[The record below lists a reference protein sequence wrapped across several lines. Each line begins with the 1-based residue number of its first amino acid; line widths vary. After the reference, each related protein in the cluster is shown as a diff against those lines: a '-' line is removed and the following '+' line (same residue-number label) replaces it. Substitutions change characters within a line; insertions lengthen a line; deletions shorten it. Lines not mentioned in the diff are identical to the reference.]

1 MISEKQEWVLSYIFQ
16 KFRQCKMRSS
26 IKIRRL
32 FCRKLNQ
39 TWIVVGRPGLEE
51 KEERELIKE
60 SSARFRLPRLTN
72 KRFALSFRQSKN
84 IGSFAIIAISGG
96 GLFPPSIF
104 VPQTTTFWYH
114 LFCIIRIL
122 RNYFWNGIFP
132 TFCFSLLT
140 PHSYFIFDSQCSFE
154 LN

>member
-1 MISEKQEWVLSYIFQ
+1 MTHSLNDYSTLLKNTTIQQPERLVTTFAILVMFLMTFAVLRFVQWHMISEKQEWVLSYIFQ

-84 IGSFAIIAISGG
+84 IGSFAIIAISRG

-104 VPQTTTFWYH
+104 VPQTT
-114 LFCIIRIL
+114 
-122 RNYFWNGIFP
+122 
-132 TFCFSLLT
+132 
-140 PHSYFIFDSQCSFE
+140 
-154 LN
+154 